1 MYQTQI
7 KHQTLATFLCHH
19 ILRKKGFIAL
29 VPGRVQALNSV
40 PQWNKNLLSVI
51 VVCEL
56 VGRGRDAVRLRG
68 GGSDRGFDSFSKQ
81 TIFVAND
88 TVPLVTFYS

>member
-1 MYQTQI
+1 MKVLVRRTLRVSLY
-7 KHQTLATFLCHH
+7 HQTLATFLCHH

-56 VGRGRDAVRLRG
+56 VGRGRDAVRLA
-68 GGSDRGFDSFSKQ
+68 SDHDHQFKVIFDPKG
-81 TIFVAND
+81 
-88 TVPLVTFYS
+88 L